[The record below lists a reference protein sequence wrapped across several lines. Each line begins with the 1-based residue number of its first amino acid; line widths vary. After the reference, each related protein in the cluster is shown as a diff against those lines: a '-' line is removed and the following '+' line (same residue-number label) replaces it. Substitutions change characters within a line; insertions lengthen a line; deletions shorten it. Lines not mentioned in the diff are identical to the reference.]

1 MPDYEQEEFS
11 NFVQAFEASVNERRF
26 LSGSNSDLAGPE
38 DGITALVPREQAL
51 TEEFIERL
59 SSIAQIPDMLVLSF
73 QGTVGRGKA
82 RTNAYFVSDDEEELH
97 LAVTVQAAHP
107 GHKVPAETITDAAS
121 KALRAFSGSVTSHS
135 EKIEGSRPAVKDMF
149 SRLHEIKK
157 KVNVIRIHV
166 LLNGIASNLSWDKE
180 ITTKSVQLEVWDYL
194 RLHRISS
201 SGRDYESLDINLLEY
216 LDEPLPCIRS
226 DRENDSYS
234 VNLTLLPGE
243 LIYRLY
249 DRYGPRLM
257 ELNVRSFLQARN
269 KVNRGIR
276 DTLASEPANFLAY
289 NNGISITVDEVG
301 YAKRRDGSDGI
312 ARVKG
317 MQIVNGGQTTA
328 SIHRAKARDK
338 MNLREVQ
345 LQAKITEIEPKN
357 IEKLSKNISKY
368 SNAQTAVNVTDFSA
382 NDPFHRKLQQLSE
395 TVYTPVELHRWFMK
409 ELGDNMRPPEIE
421 KERRQQN

>member
-1 MPDYEQEEFS
+1 MPDYEQEEFN

-73 QGTVGRGKA
+73 QGAVGRGKA

-107 GHKVPAETITDAAS
+107 GHKVPARDITDAAS

-149 SRLHEIKK
+149 SRLHEIQE

-226 DRENDSYS
+226 GRENDSYS

-243 LIYRLY
+243 LIFRLY

-338 MNLREVQ
+338 MNLSEVQ

-368 SNAQTAVNVTDFSA
+368 SNEQTAVNVTDFSE
-382 NDPFHRKLQQLSE
+382 NDPFNRKLQQLS
-395 TVYTPVELHRWFMK
+395 
-409 ELGDNMRPPEIE
+409 
-421 KERRQQN
+421 